1 MATETDTKAAE
12 EALRAELKRHD
23 WFHTYSDDG
32 AAFRRGNDH
41 RKKIDAMFA
50 AYKKLVG
57 ANAAH
62 ALWNEY
68 APKDY
73 QLAQNGEAS

>member
-1 MATETDTKAAE
+1 MVTDSTKKDAE

-23 WFHTYSDDG
+23 WYYTYSDDG
-32 AAFRRGNDH
+32 AAYRRGSEH

-50 AYKKLVG
+50 SYKKLVG

-62 ALWNEY
+62 ALWNEH
-68 APKDY
+68 APKDF
-73 QLAQNGEAS
+73 QLTQNGEAS